1 MMVEF
6 GVGFSLYSHGPD
18 GFDKLETYGNGNAG
32 GEGITEA
39 DARKILKRTLEFL
52 EEQIGAHRGKSK

>member
-39 DARKILKRTLEFL
+39 EAKVIHNRVVEFTK
-52 EEQIGAHRGKSK
+52 EQVEAHRGKS